1 MIGLLHDTTMRWE
14 SANDQTRRY
23 CELETRLTGWAL
35 TSAAACPPV
44 LALLQGTPAG
54 EQLARGAGQ
63 GLGTSRLDP
72 LQEWATCV
80 TSALTHRQRLTA
92 EEVELF
98 VWPVRSV
105 LPGLDRV
112 LNQPI

>member
-1 MIGLLHDTTMRWE
+1 MRWE

-112 LNQPI
+112 LSQPI